1 MTNLNRIT
9 PLVAALT
16 LLTACGE
23 GTWVVE
29 TWGEEYI
36 EDGIPAADFED
47 GCSATFDHFVVSIT
61 EASLLDGDG
70 EIISSALDSAV
81 SVDVAAAGPHALGT
95 TPAPR
100 GSYTS
105 ARFVVAPSTAV
116 EGSGSELVAGHAV
129 AAAGTV
135 TCDGTSVTFD
145 LTFDRATTYTCE
157 PDGLSIPSGGEGL
170 TQLTIHGDHLFY
182 DDLESPD
189 ALVRGQAFVDADAD
203 ADSDGILTLAELQAV
218 SIPELGY
225 GVGRYSDAT
234 TLDLFVDRLIS
245 TLGHV
250 DGEGHCA
257 VSTED

>member
-1 MTNLNRIT
+1 MT
-9 PLVAALT
+9 PLTRIPSVVMALT

-23 GTWVVE
+23 GTWLVE

-36 EDGIPAADFED
+36 EDGIPTADFED
-47 GCSATFDHFVVSIT
+47 GCSATFLYFNVSVT

-70 EIISSALDSAV
+70 EIIASALEEPVIIDL
-81 SVDVAAAGPHALGT
+81 AATGPHSLGS

-105 ARFVVAPSTAV
+105 ARFVVAPHAGPAV
-116 EGSGSELVAGHAV
+116 S
-129 AAAGTV
+129 AAGTV
-135 TCDGTSVTFD
+135 TCDDTSVLFALGSGRT
-145 LTFDRATTYTCE
+145 TTYTCE
-157 PDGLSIPSGGEGL
+157 PDGLSIPSGGEGH

-189 ALVRGQAFVDADAD
+189 ALVRGRAFIDADTD
-203 ADSDGILTLAELQAV
+203 HDGELSDAELQTA

-234 TLDLFVDRLIS
+234 SLDLFVDRLFS

-257 VSTED
+257 VSTD